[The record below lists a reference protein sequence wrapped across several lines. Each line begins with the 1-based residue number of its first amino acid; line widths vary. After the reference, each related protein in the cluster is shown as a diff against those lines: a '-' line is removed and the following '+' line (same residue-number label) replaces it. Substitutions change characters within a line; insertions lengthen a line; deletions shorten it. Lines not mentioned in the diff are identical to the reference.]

1 MKRTFFI
8 ESLGCS
14 KNSVDS
20 ESIKMLL
27 IKAGFHPAH
36 SAVRAEIILVNTC
49 GFIDSARQESIE
61 ILKEFAIRKRDNQV
75 LIATGCMAQHN
86 PDILQEQV
94 PQIDGLLSTRRWM
107 DIEKFIK
114 MIDSS
119 STSLPIL
126 HGHNEIKIGQEQNDI
141 PRSAVQGASA
151 YIKIADGCR
160 RPCAFCAIPKIK
172 GTVVSREI
180 AAVVDEAR
188 MLEKQGVKE
197 IILIAQDTT
206 DYGKDLG
213 YKNGLEKLLEALI
226 SQVPGIPWFRLMYTY
241 PGNIS
246 DGLINLFSTSKQLL
260 PYLDLPLQHAHPD
273 VLKRMRRPFN
283 IDWTRDTIHRLRM
296 SIPDLAIR
304 TTFIVGF
311 PGENEVEFQTILEF
325 IEELE
330 FDHVGAFMYSHEE
343 KTSIYTMGDT
353 VPDDIKLE
361 RYNQLML
368 TQQEISARKNRNF
381 VGKKLDVLIEG
392 VDNGISIGRS
402 YRDAPEIDGMVIVK
416 DSCPVGEIIEVQIT
430 DSLAHDL
437 IGKII
442 PIHP

>member
-1 MKRTFFI
+1 MKRTFYI

-20 ESIKMLL
+20 ESIKVLL
-27 IKAGFHPAH
+27 LKAGLHPAR
-36 SAVRAEIILVNTC
+36 SAVGADIILVNTC
-49 GFIDSARQESIE
+49 GFIDAARQESIE
-61 ILKEFAIRKRDNQV
+61 ILKDYGNKKRNHQV
-75 LIATGCMAQHN
+75 LIASGCMAQHN
-86 PDILQEQV
+86 PDILQQQV

-107 DIEKFIK
+107 DIENIINR
-114 MIDSS
+114 IDAS
-119 STSLPIL
+119 STKLPIL
-126 HGHNEIKIGQEQNDI
+126 HGQNETKIGLERNDI
-141 PRSAVQGASA
+141 PRSAIQGASA

-160 RPCAFCAIPKIK
+160 RPCAFCAIPIIK

-180 AAVVDEAR
+180 SAIVDEAM

-213 YKNGLEKLLEALI
+213 YQHGLEKLLEMLI
-226 SQVPGIPWFRLMYTY
+226 SRVPGIPWFRLMYTY

-246 DGLINLFSTSKQLL
+246 DRLIGLFSTSKQII

-273 VLKRMRRPFN
+273 ALKRMRRPSN
-283 IDWTRDTIHRLRM
+283 MDWTRDTIHRLRRN
-296 SIPDLAIR
+296 IADLAIR

-311 PGENEVEFQTILEF
+311 PGENEDEFQTILEF
-325 IEELE
+325 IEEIE
-330 FDHVGAFMYSHEE
+330 FDHVGAFIYSHEE
-343 KTSIYTMGDT
+343 KTSIYSMGDT
-353 VPDDIKLE
+353 VPEDVKHE

-368 TQQEISARKNRNF
+368 TQQEISARKNRKF

-402 YRDAPEIDGMVIVK
+402 YRDAPEIDGMVIVN
-416 DSCPVGEIIEVQIT
+416 DRCPVGEIIEVEIT
-430 DSLAHDL
+430 DSLVHDL
-437 IGKII
+437 IGTRVL
-442 PIHP
+442 